1 MPKPLTLP
9 LRDYSRE
16 EMQARIAR
24 FADLKGFSSGFRD
37 NVLPNT
43 LRTLINVIGFDAPK
57 EGFGSPVGADASRAS
72 AIQIQEGFNLA
83 YVRCKPGNG
92 PVMHN
97 HDTNETFVPMTG
109 RWRCSWNEENTQS
122 ADLDPLDVISF
133 PPGVARRFEN
143 ITQGEADKEHVLMVI
158 VAGTAPGTE
167 ITLKAQETIEK
178 YETMAR
184 Q

>member
-1 MPKPLTLP
+1 MPTPLQLP
-9 LRDYSRE
+9 VRNYSMS

-24 FADLKGFSSGFRD
+24 FSDLKGFSSGFRD

-43 LRTLINVIGFDAPK
+43 LRTLINVIGFDTPK

-72 AIQIQEGFNLA
+72 AIQIREGFNLA
-83 YVRCKPGNG
+83 YVRCKPGHG

-109 RWRCSWNEENTQS
+109 RWRCSWNEDDTQS
-122 ADLDPLDVISF
+122 VDLGPLDVISF

-143 ITQGEADKEHVLMVI
+143 VTPGNMDEEHVLMVI

-167 ITLKAQETIEK
+167 ISLKAQETIEK
-178 YETMAR
+178 HEAMAAR
-184 Q
+184 